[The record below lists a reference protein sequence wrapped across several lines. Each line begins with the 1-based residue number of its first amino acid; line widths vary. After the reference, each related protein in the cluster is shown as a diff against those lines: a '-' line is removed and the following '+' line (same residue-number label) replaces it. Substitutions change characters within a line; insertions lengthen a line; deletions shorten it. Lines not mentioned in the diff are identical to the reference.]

1 MLTPDFFEIFLDSD
15 LREDNGPDGF
25 EWAMHAEFPLN
36 SALFMWNGS
45 DYVRESTTLIFTA
58 GQGEVTAMLNVR
70 QLGSETVR
78 FYFYAD
84 TLPVEADNFSDEA
97 REAPQSYLVQA
108 LVPLLEDSFARPK
121 AIRAGRR
128 LAVDVGVW
136 TDSDTSPLDLV
147 PRAGREE
154 DVVRQRFVEDR
165 RHPVFTVPRT
175 ARGKPMTVT
184 MVLKKRA
191 RRCARFPPRKCVS
204 PFGPYPAPR

>member
-1 MLTPDFFEIFLDSD
+1 LFTPDFFENFLDSD
-15 LREDNGPDGF
+15 LREDKGPDGF
-25 EWAMHAEFPLN
+25 ERAMHAEFPLN

-136 TDSDTSPLDLV
+136 TDSDTSPSISC
-147 PRAGREE
+147 
-154 DVVRQRFVEDR
+154 
-165 RHPVFTVPRT
+165 
-175 ARGKPMTVT
+175 
-184 MVLKKRA
+184 RA
-191 RRCARFPPRKCVS
+191 RVARKTLPGKGSWKSADIPSARCCEQRAESR
-204 PFGPYPAPR
+204 